1 MRNLD
6 GGSLD
11 EIVAHYERE
20 FTTPEFFPE
29 YNDAKLEQMRRKVLA
44 RREAQ
49 SMASRNAAR
58 MVRRAA

>member
-11 EIVAHYERE
+11 KIVTHYERE

-29 YNDAKLEQMRRKVLA
+29 YNDAKLEQTRRRVLA
-44 RREAQ
+44 RRESQ
-49 SMASRNAAR
+49 SMSSRNAAR
-58 MVRRAA
+58 VVRRAA